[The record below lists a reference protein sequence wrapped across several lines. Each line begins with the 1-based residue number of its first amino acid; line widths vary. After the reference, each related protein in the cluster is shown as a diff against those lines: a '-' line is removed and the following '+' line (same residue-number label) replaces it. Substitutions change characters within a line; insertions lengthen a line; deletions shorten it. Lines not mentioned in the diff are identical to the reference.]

1 MRQHGRANISQIYPR
16 ALAICDRCGFRYN
29 HVDLSFQY
37 QWRGT
42 KLQNIR
48 ILVCQPCLDT
58 PQEQLRVIVLPMDPV
73 PIANARPE
81 NYVDADNPMS
91 ALGYSAISETISPI
105 SQTVGSRI
113 GNLTEGGGLNAA
125 MDGNAYKPSQQ
136 SASISIPNSS
146 YNNYVGINW
155 SGANAAMLGAPAAL
169 LPPVLRHSLTSYTI
183 AAPEN
188 VGIGSTSFLVQ
199 GSYSNTSLYGAWDT
213 LASGTLANTPG
224 EVITGTAGGP
234 LYQFHRVAFSQI
246 PPTSVSSMTVTGAGD
261 FNNDFNNDFNTVTTV
276 TRTIT
281 TYYPISVAQVSFNVA
296 QIGGNR

>member
-1 MRQHGRANISQIYPR
+1 MRPHGRASISQTNPQ

-29 HVDLSFQY
+29 HIDLSWQF

-42 KLQNIR
+42 KLQNIQ
-48 ILVCQPCLDT
+48 ILVCQDCLDI
-58 PQEQLRVIVLPMDPV
+58 PQEQLRVIIIPPDPI
-73 PIANARPE
+73 PIMNARPE
-81 NYVDADNPMS
+81 NYVQDDNPMS
-91 ALGYSAISETISPI
+91 ALGYSAISQTISPI
-105 SQTVGSRI
+105 SQVVGGRI
-113 GNLTEGGGLNAA
+113 GNLAEGGGLNAA
-125 MDGNAYKPSQQ
+125 FDANPYKPSQQ

-183 AAPEN
+183 MAPDN
-188 VGIGSTSFLVQ
+188 AGIGSTSYLVQ

-213 LASGTLANTPG
+213 LASGTLANTAG
-224 EVITGTAGGP
+224 EIVTGTVGGP

-246 PPTSVSSMTVTGAGD
+246 PPTAVSSTYISGAGD

-281 TYYPISVAQVSFNVA
+281 TYYPISVAQVVFDVA
-296 QIGGNR
+296 QIGGNQ